1 VQSSLSPVPGSREA
15 VVGLL
20 KKKTGYRPTR
30 REKVLA
36 WIFTVAACA
45 AVGGYLL
52 RDLLRR
58 F

>member
-1 VQSSLSPVPGSREA
+1 M
-15 VVGLL
+15 GLL

-52 RDLLRR
+52 RELLRR